1 MVCFLMDEQF
11 SSFFIFCKS
20 KETEQCNISTSPKT
34 QTDSLR
40 PNSTED
46 NRQTCQDNSTC
57 PTADRR
63 RGTMLSE
70 IPVGIQFNPKLIFN
84 INYMITLLILPFCR
98 ISDSTTWFGS
108 SVPLNRTQILQD
120 INPKTAAEYE
130 QIRQFNEDRT
140 LDKKNKYPHYS
151 EYTDRFTAHSKVVPI
166 LTT

>member
-1 MVCFLMDEQF
+1 MDEQF
-11 SSFFIFCKS
+11 SSSFPFLIFCKS
-20 KETEQCNISTSPKT
+20 KGTEQCNISTSPKT

-46 NRQTCQDNSTC
+46 NPQTCRDNSTC
-57 PTADRR
+57 PMADRR

-70 IPVGIQFNPKLIFN
+70 IPVSILFNLKLTLSV
-84 INYMITLLILPFCR
+84 NYMIKLLIFTLFR